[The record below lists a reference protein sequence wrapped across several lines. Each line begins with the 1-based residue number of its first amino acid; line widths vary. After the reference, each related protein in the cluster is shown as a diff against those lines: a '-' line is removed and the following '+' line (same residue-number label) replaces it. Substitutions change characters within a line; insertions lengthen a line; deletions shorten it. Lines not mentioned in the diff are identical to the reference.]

1 MIFAVHL
8 FNYSALKTGRE
19 GRGREVLTIPVSQ
32 SSWQDLKKNGKK
44 RRKKKTKHSE
54 SKGKKNKKTNKQSK
68 KKKKQEQAAIITTL
82 LLFSFV
88 SHLSF
93 VSSLIGCKSRIRGFF
108 WFINERKVSCRFVY
122 LVHPAVIERLFWV
135 KNVKSTL
142 VTADGLRV
150 RPAPVKSYRF
160 ETKQVSPAAFRAWMS
175 T

>member
-32 SSWQDLKKNGKK
+32 SSWQDFFLKKEKK
-44 RRKKKTKHSE
+44 PKHSE
-54 SKGKKNKKTNKQSK
+54 SKGKKERKRN
-68 KKKKQEQAAIITTL
+68 KQEQAAIITTL

-108 WFINERKVSCRFVY
+108 LIHK
-122 LVHPAVIERLFWV
+122 
-135 KNVKSTL
+135 
-142 VTADGLRV
+142 
-150 RPAPVKSYRF
+150 
-160 ETKQVSPAAFRAWMS
+160 
-175 T
+175 

>member
-32 SSWQDLKKNGKK
+32 SSWQDLKKKGKK
-44 RRKKKTKHSE
+44 RRKKKLNTQNQ
-54 SKGKKNKKTNKQSK
+54 KGKKKQKKTI
-68 KKKKQEQAAIITTL
+68 KKKQKQAAIITTL

-93 VSSLIGCKSRIRGFF
+93 VSSLIRCKSRIRGFF

>member
-32 SSWQDLKKNGKK
+32 SSWQDLKK
-44 RRKKKTKHSE
+44 KKKKKKLNTQE
-54 SKGKKNKKTNKQSK
+54 GKKNKQK
-68 KKKKQEQAAIITTL
+68 KKNQRKKTEQEQAAIIITL

-108 WFINERKVSCRFVY
+108 LIHK
-122 LVHPAVIERLFWV
+122 
-135 KNVKSTL
+135 
-142 VTADGLRV
+142 
-150 RPAPVKSYRF
+150 
-160 ETKQVSPAAFRAWMS
+160 
-175 T
+175 

>member
-32 SSWQDLKKNGKK
+32 SSWQDLKKK
-44 RRKKKTKHSE
+44 RRKKKLNTQEGIKR
-54 SKGKKNKKTNKQSK
+54 GKKTNKKKTKERKQNKSK
-68 KKKKQEQAAIITTL
+68 PPSL
-82 LLFSFV
+82 LLFYCSALFLIYPLFPHSSGV
-88 SHLSF
+88 SPGLED
-93 VSSLIGCKSRIRGFF
+93 FF

-142 VTADGLRV
+142 VTADRLRV

-160 ETKQVSPAAFRAWMS
+160 ETKQVSPAASRAWMS